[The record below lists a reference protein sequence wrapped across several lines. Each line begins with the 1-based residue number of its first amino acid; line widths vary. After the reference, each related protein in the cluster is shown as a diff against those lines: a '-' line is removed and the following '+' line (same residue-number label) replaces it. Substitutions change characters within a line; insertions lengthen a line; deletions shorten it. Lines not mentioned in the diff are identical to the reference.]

1 MLRSL
6 LATSEKGNAVIT
18 LRPHQQKALDWAA
31 ERRRGII
38 QSPAGSGKTV
48 MMAAIAKAFLDAN
61 PQEQVGVLAP
71 TNETCAQS
79 YESFQKFGIPM
90 ESVEIRCPHGSVDF
104 SGKQLVLVDEC
115 KHFPSDQWSNCL
127 RGKIPSRF
135 FGFDATP
142 FKDFDDERN
151 DRLLNVFG
159 DEILTIDHSE
169 IGSSL
174 CTAKVILSDATDL
187 GLERRIDAATEKLVA
202 VRKRFMRTVPDGE
215 LRAMCLWQTITD
227 IGITNNGARN
237 RQVGLWM
244 NAHKDDQALV
254 LVPTVTLGEHL
265 AKMAPWAK
273 LVHSKLGKSYRKKAM
288 EDYRSGAL
296 RCMIATSLADEG
308 LDLPNAKVLILVSG
322 GRSSQKTIQRTARVL
337 RDHHTKDGA
346 IIYDFNDLF
355 HPVAAKHAQNR
366 QRIYREM
373 EYEFA

>member
-1 MLRSL
+1 
-6 LATSEKGNAVIT
+6 VIT

-71 TNETCAQS
+71 TNETCGQA
-79 YESFQKFGIPM
+79 YESFQKFGISM
-90 ESVEIRCPHGSVDF
+90 QQVEIRCPHGSVDF

-115 KHFPSDQWSNCL
+115 KHATSDSWL
-127 RGKIPSRF
+127 RCIESSPTARRY
-135 FGFDATP
+135 GFDATP

-151 DRLLNVFG
+151 DALQELFG

-169 IGSSL
+169 TGNSL

-202 VRKRFMRTVPDGE
+202 VRKRFMRSVKDGE
-215 LRAMCLWQTITD
+215 LRAMCLWQSIID
-227 IGITNNGARN
+227 IGIVNNKARN
-237 RQVGLWM
+237 AQVVKWAEFYSCEQVLT
-244 NAHKDDQALV
+244 
-254 LVPTVTLGEHL
+254 LVPSVTLGEQYESL
-265 AKMAPWAK
+265 IPNS
-273 LVHSKLGKSYRKKAM
+273 LCVHSKLGKPKRRKAM
-288 EDYRSGAL
+288 EDFNAGEL
-296 RCMIATSLADEG
+296 KCMIATSLADEG
-308 LDLPNAKVLILVSG
+308 LDLPNAKVLIMASG
-322 GRSSQKTIQRTARVL
+322 GRSTQKTIQRTARVL
-337 RDHHTKDGA
+337 RDHYSKEYA
-346 IIYDFNDLF
+346 IICDFQDNF